1 MDFLVQNHGGDSC
14 FWRSAKASPNYHKML
29 IGYEHFL
36 GCLKTLMRCLINA
49 NFCGKSTFSI
59 YQLFARRELW
69 LSLQFW
75 ESLDDKCTQ
84 QADVGVRLL
93 V

>member
-1 MDFLVQNHGGDSC
+1 MQTFAAIS
-14 FWRSAKASPNYHKML
+14 R
-29 IGYEHFL
+29 
-36 GCLKTLMRCLINA
+36 
-49 NFCGKSTFSI
+49 FSI

>member
-1 MDFLVQNHGGDSC
+1 MLKDLDALPDKCKLLRQILVFN
-14 FWRSAKASPNYHKML
+14 L
-29 IGYEHFL
+29 
-36 GCLKTLMRCLINA
+36 
-49 NFCGKSTFSI
+49 

-75 ESLDDKCTQ
+75 ESLGDKCTQ